1 MWSLLIYPILSKP
14 RTNLIY
20 LGDDLSYQKN
30 KTDVCHFECN
40 FPIDDNE
47 PKTRRVK
54 GKEPAK
60 WQSSIVYSNNF
71 FSNYQYQNREK
82 ACHISKQECYTI
94 ITDSKGKGKT
104 PPSPPQKK
112 TTKCHSRTDQQREP
126 WYIVKWFLSVTL
138 CSKFKVYPNYLD
150 KALQFYTIFQPY
162 PYLFRF
168 STIPFLIWL
177 LNIIFCCGPQL
188 ISC

>member
-60 WQSSIVYSNNF
+60 WQSSIVYSNSF

-94 ITDSKGKGKT
+94 ITDSKGKE
-104 PPSPPQKK
+104 KK
-112 TTKCHSRTDQQREP
+112 KKKRQNVIREQTRKRAVI
-126 WYIVKWFLSVTL
+126 Y
-138 CSKFKVYPNYLD
+138 CKV
-150 KALQFYTIFQPY
+150 
-162 PYLFRF
+162 
-168 STIPFLIWL
+168 IPVRNFV
-177 LNIIFCCGPQL
+177 F
-188 ISC
+188 

>member
-60 WQSSIVYSNNF
+60 WQSSIVYSNSF

-94 ITDSKGKGKT
+94 ITDSKGKE
-104 PPSPPQKK
+104 KK
-112 TTKCHSRTDQQREP
+112 KKKKDKMSFENRPEREP

-138 CSKFKVYPNYLD
+138 CSKFKVYLNYLD
-150 KALQFYTIFQPY
+150 KALQLYY
-162 PYLFRF
+162 F
-168 STIPFLIWL
+168 SAL
-177 LNIIFCCGPQL
+177 
-188 ISC
+188 S